1 MDADLNCYNLF
12 HYFNT
17 HTRKDNYKDEGY
29 QIKLCQYQPCPNRF
43 TKKAN
48 TSKPSHSLAVPKKND
63 PVSTG
68 PRETYPKT
76 SPVTRQPGSLL
87 PVATGNKGKEPE
99 IDRPSSSISRKEPE
113 YDKPSPSPSEKE
125 KESPNSEGPYPANP
139 MSASQGPGVSRAR
152 AFWSAVTNQGEG
164 WESEHEEPGGGG
176 PGGGGPGGE
185 PGGGG
190 GGGGPG
196 GRGPG
201 SGGGGGP
208 PGGNAAGPLGN
219 PPQNTE
225 GRNPKS
231 KVKEPDIF
239 MGERNKASEFLAD
252 LYLLFCSR
260 PADCPTNESRVV
272 TALSYLRGD
281 AHWWAESKVEAAQ
294 QTNDQG
300 KIHGFGTWAQFKHD
314 FLLVFGE
321 QDPAQTAAV
330 QLGSLRY
337 DSKERMDWF
346 NAKILRLFIKGGITE
361 DSAQV
366 AWYQSK
372 LLGFLQDKMAL
383 IIPQP
388 TNMDQWMEATMQ
400 LNKAYLLNREMDR
413 AQGRQTQKYSQ
424 RPHATE
430 PAVKAV
436 VGGRLD
442 DKTCRE
448 LMKQNK
454 CFYCREVGHRV
465 VNCPSKCK
473 GDPKTWAVD
482 QEEETSNEAEEEPEI
497 GLNAIEMDYD
507 TDF

>member
-1 MDADLNCYNLF
+1 
-12 HYFNT
+12 
-17 HTRKDNYKDEGY
+17 
-29 QIKLCQYQPCPNRF
+29 
-43 TKKAN
+43 
-48 TSKPSHSLAVPKKND
+48 
-63 PVSTG
+63 
-68 PRETYPKT
+68 
-76 SPVTRQPGSLL
+76 
-87 PVATGNKGKEPE
+87 
-99 IDRPSSSISRKEPE
+99 
-113 YDKPSPSPSEKE
+113 
-125 KESPNSEGPYPANP
+125 
-139 MSASQGPGVSRAR
+139 
-152 AFWSAVTNQGEG
+152 
-164 WESEHEEPGGGG
+164 
-176 PGGGGPGGE
+176 
-185 PGGGG
+185 
-190 GGGGPG
+190 
-196 GRGPG
+196 
-201 SGGGGGP
+201 
-208 PGGNAAGPLGN
+208 
-219 PPQNTE
+219 
-225 GRNPKS
+225 
-231 KVKEPDIF
+231 

-260 PADCPTNESRVV
+260 PADYPTNESRVV
-272 TALSYLRGD
+272 TALSYLRED
-281 AHWWAESKVEAAQ
+281 ARWWAESKVEAAQ
-294 QTNDQG
+294 RTNDQG
-300 KIHGFGTWAQFKHD
+300 EIYGFGTWAQFKHD

-337 DSKERMDWF
+337 DPKEPMDRF
-346 NAKILRLFIKGGITE
+346 NAKILCLFIKGGITE

-366 AWYQSK
+366 AWYRSK
-372 LLGFLQDKMAL
+372 LPGFLRDKMAL

-388 TNMDQWMEATMQ
+388 TNMDQWMEAAMQ

-442 DKTCRE
+442 DKMRRE

-465 VNCPSKCK
+465 VNCPSKRK
-473 GDPKTWAVD
+473 GDPKTRAVD